1 MIKEELNSIDLSN
14 DELPTPDLDGQGS
27 ENPSNEEIK
36 IGRASCRERV
46 CHEV

>member
-1 MIKEELNSIDLSN
+1 MIYRSRVHISA
-14 DELPTPDLDGQGS
+14 DELKYIEDAI
-27 ENPSNEEIK
+27 ENGGMGEDETIK